1 MADYLLFRGKS
12 NRDHGDDYPEGSD
25 NPALTGAPTCGSAW
39 MGNRFAAMPVRF
51 GGAPEGG

>member
-51 GGAPEGG
+51 GGAPEDG